1 MCTAVRSDRSSS
13 ITPMLWRWM
22 GPILVSPATSWVAC
36 RNWAIRPVGGA
47 SSTTA
52 SKAGRSPGPVRVTD
66 SFTLPVSSTSR
77 RPGAMVVAKSIAPIL
92 RSIEPAR
99 FML

>member
-1 MCTAVRSDRSSS
+1 
-13 ITPMLWRWM
+13 MLCRWI

-36 RNWAIRPVGGA
+36 RNGTIRPVGGA

-52 SKAGRSPGPVRVTD
+52 SNTRRPSRPVRVTA

-77 RPGAMVVAKSIAPIL
+77 RPGAMVVTKSIAPIL
-92 RSIEPAR
+92 RSTDPAR
-99 FML
+99 LRL